1 MNLTRIAIQRPV
13 TILMVIGAMVIA
25 GLISFGRLP
34 VRRLPN
40 VNFPFVRATIAYPG
54 ASPTDVE
61 RLVVD
66 PMEQALSNV
75 TGVANMTAIAAP
87 GRGTVALQFVTGTN
101 TSIASVDVSQALS
114 RAARSFP
121 PGALAPVVTAANPSA
136 LPLMNIALSGPLTQ
150 AQLYSLAT
158 TQVAPALDQVAG
170 VAAVNV
176 VGGRQTQVN
185 VMVNP
190 TKMQE
195 YRVNLAQIMGAL
207 SRNNRSTPAGSI
219 VQNGTTYLART
230 SGQYRSLS
238 QIQSTVVV
246 KRPGGDITLG
256 DVAKVTMGFAHQGSV
271 AQLDGKPA
279 VGLVLTAQSTANS
292 LAVNNAVHAELARIA
307 PSLPPGAHFAIVGNI
322 TRFTRAS
329 LGGVEFDLLLA
340 VLITG
345 VVLMVFLHRIQNTV
359 IVLLAIPTSLI
370 MTFTVMYALHFS
382 LDLISLMAL
391 SLLIGIL
398 VDDAIVV
405 LENIN
410 RHIALGEAVKDA
422 AYKGR
427 MEIGAAAVAITLTDV
442 VVYGPTAFVS
452 GNVGQ
457 LFREFGLT
465 ITAATLISLFIS
477 FTLTPMLA
485 SRWLKPRRPA
495 GDAPG
500 EGVGDQRAVGDAA
513 AGSAVVAGA
522 VAVGS
527 ARPARAARRRSGGFV
542 VAWERGYERLV
553 AWYRRV
559 LARALRHRGWVLLIG
574 VGALGFSL
582 AAVPLGLVGT
592 TFSPKEDIG
601 SFTVQVRFPPTVT
614 LAASQMDIHAL
625 AGQIQK
631 LPGVIDVYDSAGF
644 GGGLGTGTG
653 VGQITVDLKP
663 KGQRPN
669 LFTYYEP
676 RVLKFAKRYPGMQ
689 AHVAVQNPLVIAG
702 GRALQI
708 QLTGPSLTTLQSLAT
723 RVEAKLHNLPGVFNV
738 TSNALK
744 PSPQLSLTIS
754 RSEANYL
761 GVSPGQV
768 GAVVAEAVGGRVV
781 TYLQSSTNVPQIP
794 IYVQINNGSNL
805 SNTQLSNLPIPTPR
819 GMVTLSQLMHIRH
832 TNAPAQL
839 LLVNRQ
845 LTVSVV
851 TSVKG
856 NNLGKVAIEA
866 AAAMH
871 TMALPPGYAYTFG
884 GQVSQ
889 QKSAFGPLGQAFALS
904 ILLMY
909 MLMAALYESLLY
921 PLILIL
927 TLPLATVGA
936 MLGLIA
942 TGQTLNIFSFIGL
955 IMLMGLVAKNAIL
968 LVDYT
973 NTLRARGYALYEALI
988 EAGSVRLRPILMT
1001 TATMVFAMLPLAIS
1015 NGAGS
1020 EDRQPMADVMIGGV
1034 ITSTLLTL
1042 VVVPVM
1048 YSVFTQF
1055 SQWLGRVGVLRA
1067 VGAAPSRLEV
1077 RAPGAD

>member
-25 GLISFGRLP
+25 GLISFTRLP

-61 RLVVD
+61 RLVVA

-114 RAARSFP
+114 RAARAFP

-158 TQVAPALDQVAG
+158 TQVAPALDQVSG

-185 VMVNP
+185 VMVDP
-190 TKMQE
+190 TSMQE
-195 YRVNLAQIMGAL
+195 YRVSLAQIMGTL
-207 SRNNRSTPAGSI
+207 SGNNASTPAGSI

-230 SGQYRSLS
+230 SGRFRSLS
-238 QIQSTVVV
+238 QIESTVVA
-246 KRPGGDITLG
+246 KRPGGDVTLG
-256 DVAKVTMGFAHQGSV
+256 DVAKVTMGFAQQGSV

-279 VGLVLTAQSTANS
+279 VGLVVTAQSTANS
-292 LAVNNAVHAELARIA
+292 LAVNNAVHAELARIT
-307 PSLPPGAHFAIVGNI
+307 PSLPPGAHFAVVGNI

-410 RHIALGEAVKDA
+410 RHVALGEAVKDA

-485 SRWLKPRRPA
+485 SRWLKPRTPAAEGAREADALQA
-495 GDAPG
+495 GDAAGGPS
-500 EGVGDQRAVGDAA
+500 QAAA
-513 AGSAVVAGA
+513 AGAVTT
-522 VAVGS
+522 
-527 ARPARAARRRSGGFV
+527 RAARRRRGGGFAA
-542 VAWERGYERLV
+542 AWERGYERLV
-553 AWYRRV
+553 ASYRRV
-559 LARALRHRGWVLLIG
+559 LARALRHRGLVLLIG
-574 VGALGFSL
+574 VAALGFSL

-601 SFTVQVRFPPTVT
+601 SFTVQLRFPPTVT
-614 LAASQMDIHAL
+614 LAASQSDIHAL
-625 AGQIQK
+625 AGRIQK
-631 LPGVIDVYDSAGF
+631 LPGVTAVYDSAGF

-676 RVLKFAKRYPGMQ
+676 QVLKFAKRYPGMQ

-723 RVEAKLHNLPGVFNV
+723 QVEAKLHNLPGVFNV
-738 TSNALK
+738 SSNALK

-761 GVSPGQV
+761 GVSPGQI
-768 GAVVAEAVGGRVV
+768 GSVVAEAVGGRVV
-781 TYLQSSTNVPQIP
+781 TYLQPSTNAQQIP
-794 IYVQINNGSNL
+794 IYVQLNNGSSL
-805 SNTQLSNLPIPTPR
+805 SNTQLSDLPIPTPH
-819 GMVTLSQLMHIRH
+819 GTVPLSQLMHVRH

-845 LTVSVV
+845 LTVSVL

-856 NNLGKVAIEA
+856 NNLGRVAIEA

-889 QKSAFGPLGQAFALS
+889 QKSAFGPLGQAFTLS
-904 ILLMY
+904 IILMY

-936 MLGLIA
+936 MLGLMA

-973 NTLRARGYALYEALI
+973 NTLRARGYALYEALL

-1055 SQWLGRVGVLRA
+1055 SQWLARLGVVRV
-1067 VGAAPSRLEV
+1067 AAIPSPGLEAG
-1077 RAPGAD
+1077 APGAD

>member
-25 GLISFGRLP
+25 GLISFTRLP

-61 RLVVD
+61 RLVVS

-114 RAARSFP
+114 RAARAFP

-158 TQVAPALDQVAG
+158 TQVAPALDQVSG

-185 VMVNP
+185 VMVDP

-195 YRVNLAQIMGAL
+195 YRVSLAQIMGTL
-207 SRNNRSTPAGSI
+207 SGNNASTPAGSI

-230 SGQYRSLS
+230 SGRFRSLS
-238 QIQSTVVV
+238 QIESTVVA

-256 DVAKVTMGFAHQGSV
+256 DVAKVTMGFAHQGSA

-279 VGLVLTAQSTANS
+279 VGLVVTAQSTANS
-292 LAVNNAVHAELARIA
+292 LAVNNAVHAELTRIS
-307 PSLPPGAHFAIVGNI
+307 PSLPPGAHFAVVGNI

-329 LGGVEFDLLLA
+329 LTGVEVDLLLA

-359 IVLLAIPTSLI
+359 IVMLAIPTSLI

-485 SRWLKPRRPA
+485 SRWLKPRAPA
-495 GDAPG
+495 AEGAGQADAL
-500 EGVGDQRAVGDAA
+500 QVGDAA
-513 AGSAVVAGA
+513 SGSSLPAAAAAGA
-522 VAVGS
+522 LTS
-527 ARPARAARRRSGGFV
+527 RAARRRGGGFV
-542 VAWERGYERLV
+542 AAWERGYERLV
-553 AWYRRV
+553 ALYRRV
-559 LARALRHRGWVLLIG
+559 LARALRHRGLVLLIG
-574 VGALGFSL
+574 VAALGFSL

-614 LAASQMDIHAL
+614 LAASQSDIHAL

-631 LPGVIDVYDSAGF
+631 LPGVTNVYDSAGF

-676 RVLKFAKRYPGMQ
+676 QVLKFAKRYPGMQ
-689 AHVAVQNPLVIAG
+689 AHVAVQNPLVVAG

-723 RVEAKLHNLPGVFNV
+723 QVEAKLHNLPGVFNV
-738 TSNALK
+738 SSNALK

-781 TYLQSSTNVPQIP
+781 TYLQPSTNAPQIP
-794 IYVQINNGSNL
+794 IYVQLNNGSSL
-805 SNTQLSNLPIPTPR
+805 SNTQLSDLPIPTPH
-819 GMVTLSQLMHIRH
+819 GTVPLNQLMHVRH

-845 LTVSVV
+845 LTVSVL

-871 TMALPPGYAYTFG
+871 SMALPPGYAYTFG

-889 QKSAFGPLGQAFALS
+889 QKSAFGPLGQAFTLS
-904 ILLMY
+904 IILMY

-936 MLGLIA
+936 MAGLMV

-1048 YSVFTQF
+1048 YSVFTHF
-1055 SQWLGRVGVLRA
+1055 SQWLGRIGVMRVA
-1067 VGAAPSRLEV
+1067 AAPSPGLEAG
-1077 RAPGAD
+1077 APGAD